1 LRKERKSLFGSSIH
15 KCFTGAVMI
24 ALSTS
29 LILTPIQGTTVVSA
43 AEEYS
48 DEHFDADLKMR
59 NDETA
64 KDSETTEEEKDT
76 RLDNNQE
83 DNTSDTREP
92 QTTEE
97 PVDVPEE
104 NEETLPAED
113 SASSPFRRAPRNEMN
128 DEAGGNISDPNDG
141 QGEVSEGEDGPTDPN
156 DPVEDGESEDPDGG
170 TVPDEEEPS
179 EGEPGDDESDPDPI
193 PEPEPEPTPDPEPE
207 VPEVPEPTPQP
218 EPEPTPEPEIE
229 EPILAVDPIYP
240 QAESISGYANPNA
253 NVVVFYPGSNRQ
265 RSASVDENGYW
276 TVRNIAGD
284 ASYLEEGAT
293 VPMLLLYNGEEHLY
307 ENQFY
312 VQSESGATDYYAPEV
327 EVNEGYEETST
338 VEEPSVEDEL
348 ADETVENKTAE
359 NNETKTFT
367 PSRNTKVPELLPETG
382 ESKNI
387 QVLGFAT
394 LAAGLSLMVIV
405 KTRKLKEDRS

>member
-1 LRKERKSLFGSSIH
+1 LRKERKRLFDSSIR
-15 KCFTGAVMI
+15 KYFTGAVMI

-29 LILTPIQGTTVVSA
+29 FILTPIQETIVVSA

-48 DEHFDADLKMR
+48 DEHFNADLKMM

-64 KDSETTEEEKDT
+64 EDSEPTEEENDT
-76 RLDNNQE
+76 RLDKEQE
-83 DNTSDTREP
+83 HSPSDTEKI
-92 QTTEE
+92 QTTAESIE
-97 PVDVPEE
+97 DPVEI
-104 NEETLPAED
+104 EETPPAENG
-113 SASSPFRRAPRNEMN
+113 STSPFRRAPRDEM
-128 DEAGGNISDPNDG
+128 DDGAGGNISDPNDG
-141 QGEVSEGEDGPTDPN
+141 QGEGITDPSE
-156 DPVEDGESEDPDGG
+156 PVEDGELEDSDEEPN
-170 TVPDEEEPS
+170 PDEGEEPI
-179 EGEPGDDESDPDPI
+179 EGEPGDDVPDPDPM
-193 PEPEPEPTPDPEPE
+193 PTPEPEPTPDPEPE
-207 VPEVPEPTPQP
+207 VSEPTPQP
-218 EPEPTPEPEIE
+218 DPEPAPELESE

-240 QAESISGYANPNA
+240 QAESISGYANPSA

-312 VQSESGATDYYAPEV
+312 VQSESGTTDYYAPEV

-338 VEEPSVEDEL
+338 VEELPAEDEL
-348 ADETVENKTAE
+348 TDETVENKTIE
-359 NNETKTFT
+359 NKETKTFT

-382 ESKNI
+382 ESNNI
-387 QVLGFAT
+387 QILGFAT
-394 LAAGLSLMVIV
+394 LAVGLSLMVIG
-405 KTRKLKEDRS
+405 KTRKIKEDSF